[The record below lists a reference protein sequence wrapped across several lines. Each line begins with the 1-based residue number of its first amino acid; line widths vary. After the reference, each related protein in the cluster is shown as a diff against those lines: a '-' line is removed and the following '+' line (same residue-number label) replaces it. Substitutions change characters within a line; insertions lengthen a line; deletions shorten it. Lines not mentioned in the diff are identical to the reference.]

1 MNYFESFSQERLAQ
15 VISNVDSAL
24 YLSMPF
30 LHDEIAESVRELA
43 HKGDSDKNQL
53 DIHVIVDFDAQTIRQ
68 GYGEFEAVQKLLPL
82 NIDLQNLKDNRVS
95 FIIADDIGYFLFI
108 ESRSLIPADKA
119 TINAVRIDSVTMTR
133 LKYYFFPSV
142 GKDDLQNELSNAIIE
157 ESKKLEDAE
166 DITQQERSPAQE
178 ITEGEYHS
186 VKNELKNNPPIHPDF
201 KRKVN
206 MYATRFQYAELR
218 FKGKSFQQCWVP
230 LPDSLLPYKEEGLR
244 KKLQTKLKLFDGLKE
259 TQAYKDYL
267 QVKEKEKALI
277 DNYLVSLRCRP
288 NQKILKKEDKQNF
301 EKEINDLNSE
311 LQTVGENLY
320 EEMINEIKNAKEEL
334 KSTLYNFWVS
344 NPTQEML
351 NMGEKNQKIMAQDA
365 SERAVHNLDFPD
377 PYKRWIRNLKIEVYY
392 SDITYEDLGNKEL
405 LSELKEKAIIDKEDE
420 TYLADFSKGIKY
432 EEKQLK

>member
-1 MNYFESFSQERLAQ
+1 M
-15 VISNVDSAL
+15 
-24 YLSMPF
+24 
-30 LHDEIAESVRELA
+30 
-43 HKGDSDKNQL
+43 
-53 DIHVIVDFDAQTIRQ
+53 
-68 GYGEFEAVQKLLPL
+68 
-82 NIDLQNLKDNRVS
+82 
-95 FIIADDIGYFLFI
+95 
-108 ESRSLIPADKA
+108 
-119 TINAVRIDSVTMTR
+119 
-133 LKYYFFPSV
+133 
-142 GKDDLQNELSNAIIE
+142 
-157 ESKKLEDAE
+157 
-166 DITQQERSPAQE
+166 
-178 ITEGEYHS
+178 
-186 VKNELKNNPPIHPDF
+186 
-201 KRKVN
+201 
-206 MYATRFQYAELR
+206 
-218 FKGKSFQQCWVP
+218 
-230 LPDSLLPYKEEGLR
+230 R

-311 LQTVGENLY
+311 LQNVGENLY